1 MRQKKAKKK
10 RRRLY
15 SQILT
20 SIIILVSGTIIL
32 CWILNTSLLG
42 FVYVQHKRVSI
53 RETYENLCQASSD
66 GSLYKK
72 SYRVSFEQMC
82 ANNNLSILVA
92 SPDGTIVLSSAGENS
107 SAVMYVNLLDS
118 MLRMRSSE
126 RVLLEES
133 NRYTI
138 ERQTDSR
145 MNGDYIVLWGSLE
158 DGNTVLIRSAV
169 ESMKDSAEVSNQ
181 FLLFVGVGTIIF
193 SVIVSILLAKKITK
207 PITELTEIS
216 RRMTELDF
224 EARYIPRNKQN
235 EIDDLGMH
243 MNKLADSLEESI
255 GELKQANADL
265 MHDIEIRDQSEEMRK
280 EFLANVSHELKTP
293 IALIQGYAEGLEDGI
308 SDDPEDRKY
317 YCDVIIDEAKKMN
330 RMVKQ
335 MLALNQLEFGQ
346 NNISLERFDLNDVIE
361 AQLHSTQIL
370 MEQNDIHME
379 FHADKPVYVWAD
391 EFLVEQAL
399 NNYITN
405 AIHYAKN
412 EKLVRITLTDAVDNG
427 VRVSVYN
434 SGDPIP
440 KESLPHLWEKFYKV
454 DKARTREY
462 GGSGIGLS
470 VVKAVMD
477 SHHRKCG
484 VQNLPDG
491 VEFWFELDT
500 K

>member
-158 DGNTVLIRSAV
+158 DGNT
-169 ESMKDSAEVSNQ
+169 
-181 FLLFVGVGTIIF
+181 
-193 SVIVSILLAKKITK
+193 
-207 PITELTEIS
+207 
-216 RRMTELDF
+216 
-224 EARYIPRNKQN
+224 
-235 EIDDLGMH
+235 
-243 MNKLADSLEESI
+243 
-255 GELKQANADL
+255 
-265 MHDIEIRDQSEEMRK
+265 
-280 EFLANVSHELKTP
+280 
-293 IALIQGYAEGLEDGI
+293 
-308 SDDPEDRKY
+308 
-317 YCDVIIDEAKKMN
+317 
-330 RMVKQ
+330 
-335 MLALNQLEFGQ
+335 
-346 NNISLERFDLNDVIE
+346 
-361 AQLHSTQIL
+361 
-370 MEQNDIHME
+370 
-379 FHADKPVYVWAD
+379 
-391 EFLVEQAL
+391 
-399 NNYITN
+399 
-405 AIHYAKN
+405 
-412 EKLVRITLTDAVDNG
+412 
-427 VRVSVYN
+427 
-434 SGDPIP
+434 
-440 KESLPHLWEKFYKV
+440 
-454 DKARTREY
+454 
-462 GGSGIGLS
+462 
-470 VVKAVMD
+470 
-477 SHHRKCG
+477 
-484 VQNLPDG
+484 
-491 VEFWFELDT
+491 
-500 K
+500 